1 MNYSYRDIYPTMGV
15 EETSTEAIP
24 TPTEQKALQE
34 DEKVSQAASPK
45 TASAKKIGLAVLLL
59 GCVVVVLGS
68 RK

>member
-24 TPTEQKALQE
+24 NPTEQASLQE
-34 DEKVSQAASPK
+34 DEKVAQATNSKMAS
-45 TASAKKIGLAVLLL
+45 SKKIGLAVLLL
-59 GCVVVVLGS
+59 GCLVAILGS